1 MSLYVPFLWGFQSAG
16 LFSLKNVESISE
28 QFDLSIV
35 LLRQFKYIQKSCKA
49 AGLSSS
55 FLPLFWMGICVP
67 GHTLI

>member
-1 MSLYVPFLWGFQSAG
+1 MF
-16 LFSLKNVESISE
+16 LFSEAFKVLGYFLKKNVESISE